1 MYETYTKRRTN
12 EAMRVWLECRRVA
25 HYREDHKRRKAR
37 RRGAEFKLGEKKSGN
52 QIFRNIAVQQQQ
64 QKIYPARSSQKAC
77 LFGAAVLL
85 LMSNSQH
92 DTRWPAHS
100 GAQML
105 SSQCT
110 SYSEHILGVLRFFA
124 ALFMGRCWWAGLGL
138 VSSGPAGP
146 ARRISF

>member
-37 RRGAEFKLGEKKSGN
+37 RRGAESKLGEKKSGN

-77 LFGAAVLL
+77 LFGVAILL
-85 LMSNSQH
+85 LISNSQQ
-92 DTRWPAHS
+92 DTRWPAHKS
-100 GAQML
+100 AQML

-110 SYSEHILGVLRFFA
+110 SYSEYILGLLRILAFLVLRA
-124 ALFMGRCWWAGLGL
+124 YSQNDLRALNNGEVTMFTG
-138 VSSGPAGP
+138 
-146 ARRISF
+146 